1 MNDILADDR
10 LKTLLNGVF
19 ISSILFLSFL
29 PALGWAWHRVLP
41 QHTHVFFGIIQPS
54 DDDEILPAPSALDQP
69 ALCSNCQ
76 GTQIESGV
84 AHLPS
89 SLGLQV
95 MGMAGT
101 LAVFFLLGVL
111 PILSERVLFPP
122 FLYCS
127 PTLVRLDPPPK
138 RMPVR

>member
-1 MNDILADDR
+1 VNDILADDR

-19 ISSILFLSFL
+19 IGSILFLSLL

-54 DDDEILPAPSALDQP
+54 GDDEILPALPALNEP
-69 ALCSNCQ
+69 VLCSNCQ

-84 AHLPS
+84 VHLPS

-95 MGMAGT
+95 LGMAGT

-111 PILSERVLFPP
+111 PMLSERVMFPP

-127 PTLVRLDPPPK
+127 PTLVKLNPPPK
-138 RMPVR
+138 QMPVR